1 MSFMLTHLSNGWQV
15 DQVTSVVVV
24 VEIGWDG
31 IQGKAW
37 K

>member
-15 DQVTSVVVV
+15 DQVTFVVV